1 MTETGMIYWR
11 LAHAVDRKI
20 DAAKRRAMRQNIL
33 TLSNRDNLSWYS
45 QDNFLKDMKVALAMW
60 EELGMGRHVV
70 EAVMNYRAVEEW
82 YWTERTE
89 RIEPLLDSRLREKE
103 HRTLQTKIYDKIVE
117 LYDDKTAMLIK
128 DLVRVYGYKE
138 EHRTKE
144 AETMRHLIEAV
155 AKDVRVVMI
164 IIVERLVELRAVTID
179 TDETDRYILAQETIE
194 LYAPLAHRMG
204 LYAIKTE
211 LEDLGLKWTDY
222 AKYKEIA
229 KKLKEKKRERDAYI
243 ATFVEPVRERLKA
256 EGLNFDMKART
267 KSIYSIW
274 KKMVK
279 QGCDVD
285 GVYDLFAIRIVIDAP
300 RERAKAVCWQAYA
313 VVTDMYV
320 PNTKRL
326 RDWLS
331 TPKSNG
337 YESLHI
343 TVMGPEGKW
352 VEVQIRT
359 KEMDEV
365 AEKGVAAH
373 WKYKGGKSD
382 GEKNEEWLRQLRET
396 MEEGVDSESNEA
408 QEQFK
413 MQLYEDDVF
422 VFTPKGDLHQ
432 LMRGSTVLDFAYDIH
447 SRIGDTAMGARVN
460 GRHVKIDHVLENGDQ
475 VEVIT
480 AANQKPK
487 PDWLNI
493 VVTAKARKRI
503 RIRLMAMAHGSA
515 DLGREMMERKFK
527 NWKVDFERNDIERIA
542 KKFGYDNVK
551 EFYEDVLSEEVDLM
565 KVRDMILSEKK
576 KK

>member
-1 MTETGMIYWR
+1 MTETGITYWR
-11 LAHAVDRKI
+11 LAHAVDKKI
-20 DAAKRRAMRQNIL
+20 DAKRRNAMRANLQ
-33 TLSNRDNLSWYS
+33 TLSNRQELSWYGNE
-45 QDNFLKDMKVALAMW
+45 NFLKDMRVALAMW
-60 EELGMGRHVV
+60 DELGMGRHVV
-70 EAVMNYRAVEEW
+70 EAVMSYRAVYEW
-82 YWTERTE
+82 YWSERE
-89 RIEPLLDSRLREKE
+89 KNIETILDSRLREKE
-103 HRTLQTKIYDKIVE
+103 HQALQTRIYDKIVE
-117 LYDDKTAMLIK
+117 LYDDKTALLVK
-128 DLVRVYGYKE
+128 DLVRVYGYKVE
-138 EHRTKE
+138 IHSKE

-155 AKDVRVVMI
+155 AKDVRVVME

-179 TDETDRYILAQETIE
+179 TDETDRYILAQEALD

-204 LYAIKTE
+204 LYAVKTE

-243 ATFVEPVRERLKA
+243 AKFVEPVRERLKA
-256 EGLNFDMKART
+256 EGLTFEMKART

-300 RERAKAVCWQAYA
+300 HERSKAVCWQAYA

-396 MEEGVDSESNEA
+396 MEEGLDSESNEA

-447 SRIGDTAMGARVN
+447 STIGDTAVGARVN
-460 GRHVKIDHVLENGDQ
+460 GRHVKIDQVLENGDQ

-487 PDWLNI
+487 PDWLNF

-515 DLGREMMERKFK
+515 DMGREMLERKFK
-527 NWKVDFERNDIERIA
+527 NWKVDYDRNDMERIS

-551 EFYEDVLSEEVDLM
+551 EFYEAVLSEEVDLM

>member
-1 MTETGMIYWR
+1 MTEIGMTYWR

-20 DAAKRRAMRQNIL
+20 DAKKRMTMRGNLL
-33 TLSNRDNLSWYS
+33 TLSDSADLAWYS
-45 QDNFLKDMKVALAMW
+45 RENFLKDMKVALAMW
-60 EELGMGRHVV
+60 DELGMGRHVV
-70 EAVMNYRAVEEW
+70 EAVMTYRAVAEW
-82 YWTERTE
+82 YWRDREKTEQ
-89 RIEPLLDSRLREKE
+89 ILDSRQREKE
-103 HRTLQTKIYDKIVE
+103 HRALQTKIYDKIVE
-117 LYDDKTAMLIK
+117 LYDDRTAMLGK

-164 IIVERLVELRAVTID
+164 MIVERLVDMRAITID
-179 TDETDRYILAQETIE
+179 SDETDRYILAQETID

-256 EGLNFDMKART
+256 EGLVFEMKART

-382 GEKNEEWLRQLRET
+382 GEKNEEWLRQLREA
-396 MEEGVDSESNEA
+396 MEDGIDSESNEA

-432 LMRGSTVLDFAYDIH
+432 LMRGATVLDFAYDIH
-447 SRIGDTAMGARVN
+447 STIGDTAMGARVN

-487 PDWLNI
+487 PDWLNF

-515 DLGREMMERKFK
+515 DMGREMMERKFK
-527 NWKVDFERNDIERIA
+527 NWKVEFDRNDIERIA
-542 KKFGYDNVK
+542 KKFGYNNVK
-551 EFYEDVLSEEVDLM
+551 EFYEAVLSEEVDLM
-565 KVRDMILSEKK
+565 KVRDVILNEKK

>member
-1 MTETGMIYWR
+1 MTDFGITYWR

-20 DAAKRRAMRQNIL
+20 DARKRKTMRGNLL
-33 TLSNRDNLSWYS
+33 TLSNSADLTWYS
-45 QDNFLKDMKVALAMW
+45 QENFLKDMKVAFAMW

-70 EAVMNYRAVEEW
+70 EAVMTYRAVAEW
-82 YWTERTE
+82 YWRDREKTEQ
-89 RIEPLLDSRLREKE
+89 ILDSRLREKE
-103 HRTLQTKIYDKIVE
+103 HRALQTKIYDKIVE
-117 LYDDKTAMLIK
+117 LYDDKTALLVK

-164 IIVERLVELRAVTID
+164 MIVERLVEMRAITID
-179 TDETDRYILAQETIE
+179 TDETDRYIIAQETLD

-222 AKYKEIA
+222 VTYKEIA

-243 ATFVEPVRERLKA
+243 AKFVEPVRKRLQN
-256 EGLNFDMKART
+256 EGLIFEMKART

-274 KKMVK
+274 KKMMK

-396 MEEGVDSESNEA
+396 MEEGIDSESNEA

-432 LMRGSTVLDFAYDIH
+432 LMRGATVLDFAYDIH
-447 SRIGDTAMGARVN
+447 STIGDTAMGARVN
-460 GRHVKIDHVLENGDQ
+460 GRHVKIDQVLENGDQ

-487 PDWLNI
+487 PDWLNF

-515 DLGREMMERKFK
+515 DMGREMIERKFK
-527 NWKVDFERNDIERIA
+527 NWKVEFDRNDVERIA
-542 KKFGYDNVK
+542 KKFGYNNVK
-551 EFYEDVLSEEVDLM
+551 EFYEAVLSEEVDLM

>member
-1 MTETGMIYWR
+1 MTEYGMTYWR

-20 DAAKRRAMRQNIL
+20 DAKKRMAMRGNLL
-33 TLSNRDNLSWYS
+33 TLSDSADLTWYS
-45 QDNFLKDMKVALAMW
+45 QENFLKDMKVALAMW
-60 EELGMGRHVV
+60 DELGMGRHVV
-70 EAVMNYRAVEEW
+70 EAVMTYRAVAEW
-82 YWTERTE
+82 YWRDRERTE
-89 RIEPLLDSRLREKE
+89 QILDSRQREKE
-103 HRTLQTKIYDKIVE
+103 HRALQTKIYDKIVE
-117 LYDDKTAMLIK
+117 LYDDRTALLVK

-138 EHRTKE
+138 EHSTKE

-164 IIVERLVELRAVTID
+164 MIVERLIELRAITID
-179 TDETDRYILAQETIE
+179 SDETDRYILAQETID

-211 LEDLGLKWTDY
+211 LEDLSLKWSDY
-222 AKYKEIA
+222 AIYKEIA

-256 EGLNFDMKART
+256 EGLQFEMKART
-267 KSIYSIW
+267 KSIFSIW
-274 KKMVK
+274 KKMQK

-300 RERAKAVCWQAYA
+300 RERAKSVCWQAYA

-382 GEKNEEWLRQLRET
+382 GEKNEEWLRQLREN
-396 MEEGVDSESNEA
+396 MEEGIDSESNEA

-432 LMRGSTVLDFAYDIH
+432 LTRGSTVLDFAYDVH
-447 SRIGDTAMGARVN
+447 SKIGDTAMGARVN

-493 VVTAKARKRI
+493 VATAKARKRI

-515 DLGREMMERKFK
+515 DMGREMMERKFK
-527 NWKVDFERNDIERIA
+527 NWKIDFEHCDVERVA
-542 KKFGYDNVK
+542 KKYGYNNVR
-551 EFYEDVLSEEVDLM
+551 EFYEAVLSEEVDLM

>member
-1 MTETGMIYWR
+1 MTEIGMTYWR

-20 DAAKRRAMRQNIL
+20 DARKRMAMRGNLLVLSDSAEL
-33 TLSNRDNLSWYS
+33 TWYS
-45 QDNFLKDMKVALAMW
+45 RENFLKDMKVALAMW
-60 EELGMGRHVV
+60 DELGMGRHVV
-70 EAVMNYRAVEEW
+70 EAVMSYRAVAEW
-82 YWTERTE
+82 YWRDREKTEQ
-89 RIEPLLDSRLREKE
+89 ILDSRQREKE
-103 HRTLQTKIYDKIVE
+103 HRALQTKIYDKIVE
-117 LYDDKTAMLIK
+117 LYDDKTALLVK

-164 IIVERLVELRAVTID
+164 MIVERLVEMRAITID
-179 TDETDRYILAQETIE
+179 TDETDRYIIAQETLD

-222 AKYKEIA
+222 VTYKEIA

-243 ATFVEPVRERLKA
+243 AKFVEPVRKRLQG
-256 EGLNFDMKART
+256 EGLIFEMKART

-274 KKMVK
+274 KKMMK

-432 LMRGSTVLDFAYDIH
+432 LMRGATVLDFAYDIH
-447 SRIGDTAMGARVN
+447 STIGDTAVGARVN
-460 GRHVKIDHVLENGDQ
+460 GRHVKIDQVLENGDQ

-480 AANQKPK
+480 SANQKPK
-487 PDWLNI
+487 PDWLNF

-515 DLGREMMERKFK
+515 DMGREMMERKFK
-527 NWKVDFERNDIERIA
+527 NWKVDFDRNDIERIA
-542 KKFGYDNVK
+542 KKFGYSNVK
-551 EFYEDVLSEEVDLM
+551 EFYEAVLSEEVDLM

>member
-1 MTETGMIYWR
+1 MTEIGMTYWR

-20 DAAKRRAMRQNIL
+20 DAKKRMTMRGNLLIL
-33 TLSNRDNLSWYS
+33 CNSADLTWYS
-45 QDNFLKDMKVALAMW
+45 RENFLKDMKVALAMW
-60 EELGMGRHVV
+60 DELGMGRHVV
-70 EAVMNYRAVEEW
+70 EAVMSYRAVAEW
-82 YWTERTE
+82 YWRDREKTEQ
-89 RIEPLLDSRLREKE
+89 ILDSRQREKE
-103 HRTLQTKIYDKIVE
+103 HRALQTKIYDKIVE
-117 LYDDKTAMLIK
+117 LYDDKTALLVK

-164 IIVERLVELRAVTID
+164 MIVERLVEMRAITID
-179 TDETDRYILAQETIE
+179 TDETDRYIIAQETLD

-222 AKYKEIA
+222 VTYKEIA

-243 ATFVEPVRERLKA
+243 AKFVEPVRKRLQG
-256 EGLNFDMKART
+256 EGLIFEMKART

-274 KKMVK
+274 KKMMK

-432 LMRGSTVLDFAYDIH
+432 LSRGATVLDFAYDIH
-447 SRIGDTAMGARVN
+447 STIGDTAVGARVN
-460 GRHVKIDHVLENGDQ
+460 GRHVKIDQVLENGDQ

-480 AANQKPK
+480 SANQKPK
-487 PDWLNI
+487 PDWLNF

-515 DLGREMMERKFK
+515 DMGREMMERKFK
-527 NWKVDFERNDIERIA
+527 NWKVDFDRNDIERIA

-551 EFYEDVLSEEVDLM
+551 EFYEAVLDEEVDLM

-576 KK
+576 KR

>member
-1 MTETGMIYWR
+1 TYWR

-20 DAAKRRAMRQNIL
+20 DARKRKTM
-33 TLSNRDNLSWYS
+33 RDNLLVLSNSADLTWYS
-45 QDNFLKDMKVALAMW
+45 QENFLKDMKVAFAMW

-70 EAVMNYRAVEEW
+70 EAVMTYRAVAEW
-82 YWTERTE
+82 YWRDREKTEQ
-89 RIEPLLDSRLREKE
+89 ILDSRLREKE
-103 HRTLQTKIYDKIVE
+103 HRALQTKIYDKIVE
-117 LYDDKTAMLIK
+117 LYDDKTALLVK

-164 IIVERLVELRAVTID
+164 MIVERLVEMRAITID
-179 TDETDRYILAQETIE
+179 TDETDRYIIAQETLD

-222 AKYKEIA
+222 VTYKEIA

-243 ATFVEPVRERLKA
+243 TKFVEPVRKRLQN
-256 EGLNFDMKART
+256 EGLIFEMKART

-274 KKMVK
+274 KKMMK

-432 LMRGSTVLDFAYDIH
+432 LMRGATVLDFAYDIH
-447 SRIGDTAMGARVN
+447 STIGDTAMGARVN
-460 GRHVKIDHVLENGDQ
+460 GRHVKIDQVLENGDQ

-487 PDWLNI
+487 PDWLNF

-515 DLGREMMERKFK
+515 DMGREMMERKFK
-527 NWKVDFERNDIERIA
+527 NWKVEFDRNDVERIA
-542 KKFGYDNVK
+542 KKFGYNNVK
-551 EFYEDVLSEEVDLM
+551 EFYEAVLSEEVDLM